1 MICKKWEKENL
12 DSLNK
17 CVYCNQNLYG
27 EVKDVTSKPTDFK
40 QNDMDTI
47 KDSDDLKQY
56 PEKKKVSFKTGIII
70 LILSNL
76 IAYFVS
82 EIYSNVTYMPCDGGG
97 IGCTFNNAGSS
108 FVSIAIIFPVS
119 LILSIIVLYNLLKK

>member
-1 MICKKWEKENL
+1 MICKKCGKENL

-17 CVYCNQNLYG
+17 CVYCNQKLHC
-27 EVKDVTSKPTDFK
+27 EVKDVTLKPNNFR
-40 QNDMDTI
+40 QNDNTI
-47 KDSDDLKQY
+47 QVGDDLRQY
-56 PEKKKVSFKTGIII
+56 SKKKVSFKTGIII

-82 EIYSNVTYMPCDGGG
+82 KIYSNVTYIPCDGGG
-97 IGCTFNNAGSS
+97 IGCTFENAGSN
-108 FVSIAIIFPVS
+108 FVSIAIIFPVI